1 MGEKRFVEGDRVRVS
16 ADFFWARG
24 ANGIISKPPGEV
36 TTISGTWD
44 GELTRQ
50 EISALGTNTVY
61 WVWFDEPHWSAQAS
75 GQLGVRRERNA
86 PEIGRAAVLLDKLDG
101 VGGNSPGCFQLS
113 DDPRRNL
120 ATALVS
126 ELHDG
131 ANRQVTSQLHGRS
144 VLVEI
149 GGARGHGK

>member
-1 MGEKRFVEGDRVRVS
+1 MFSLVLGKAEDGPEDARNSRRTAPARTSMLTVS
-16 ADFFWARG
+16 SCGGGRQKARG
-24 ANGIISKPPGEV
+24 MKMVSHTNNV
-36 TTISGTWD
+36 R
-44 GELTRQ
+44 L
-50 EISALGTNTVY
+50 AL
-61 WVWFDEPHWSAQAS
+61 ERQAS